1 MLTFSFS
8 SFFLLSQAPMI
19 IWASMIIILVEI
31 GDPDDKRLV
40 TCSTIGMLFPAKL
53 RIFLKYRAKDTLLNE
68 WAFPASPFGIR
79 RRN

>member
-31 GDPDDKRLV
+31 GDPDDKRFV

-53 RIFLKYRAKDTLLNE
+53 RIFLKYGAKDTLLNE

-79 RRN
+79 RGN